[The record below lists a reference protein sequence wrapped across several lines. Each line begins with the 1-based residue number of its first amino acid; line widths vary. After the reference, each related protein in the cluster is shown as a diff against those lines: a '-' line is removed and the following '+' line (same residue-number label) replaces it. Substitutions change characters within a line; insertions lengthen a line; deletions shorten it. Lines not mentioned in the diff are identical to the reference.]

1 MLALFN
7 VLTIWLPARLS
18 ARPVGGLSARGQGAR
33 KGHTLSTLYACS
45 PLQPVTPGEMPPPPT
60 NEELASFAGELADA
74 ARGVILPYWR
84 QPIDVQSKMED
95 HRPIAESP
103 VTIADQRAEEAMRA
117 MIEERYPGHGIYGEE
132 YGQIR
137 TDAEYVW

>member
-1 MLALFN
+1 M
-7 VLTIWLPARLS
+7 
-18 ARPVGGLSARGQGAR
+18 
-33 KGHTLSTLYACS
+33 YACS
-45 PLQPVTPGEMPPPPT
+45 PLASPSHPVTMPPPPT

-117 MIEERYPGHGIYGEE
+117 MIEERYPDHGIYGEE
-132 YGQIR
+132 YGQVR